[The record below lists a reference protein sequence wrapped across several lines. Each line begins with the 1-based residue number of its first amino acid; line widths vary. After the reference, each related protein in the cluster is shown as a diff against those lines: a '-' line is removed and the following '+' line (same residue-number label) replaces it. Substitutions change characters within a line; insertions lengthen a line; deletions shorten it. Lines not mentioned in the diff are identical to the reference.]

1 MKRQGPTLRVIA
13 GDFDLPLHING
24 ITLRL
29 SALERKMPPVQALV
43 VEQDSGLLLDENSP
57 FPLTLEG
64 KAAPSDILQA
74 PEFDYPPGT
83 VLPKRGQPL
92 RLYTVIHDLERHPS
106 WSAATL
112 ELALDN
118 LFALLPM
125 LGISRLAMPALAHRH
140 GALPIETFLT
150 LLGDYLAHHPLPWSG
165 ELWLLLPRVT
175 LLSSLAALRTLCDI
189 HQPG

>member
-29 SALERKMPPVQALV
+29 SALERKLPPVQALV

-57 FPLTLEG
+57 LTLTLEG
-64 KAAPSDILQA
+64 EGSPTDILQE
-74 PEFDYPPGT
+74 PEFNYPPGT
-83 VLPKRGQPL
+83 VLPKHGQPL
-92 RLYTVIHDLERHPS
+92 RLYTVIHDLERQPS
-106 WSAATL
+106 WSATTL

-125 LGISRLAMPALAHRH
+125 LRISSIAMPALAHRH
-140 GALPIETFLT
+140 GALPVEAFLI
-150 LLGDYLAHHPLPWSG
+150 LLGDYLAHHSLPWSG
-165 ELWLLLPRVT
+165 ELWLLLPRER
-175 LLSSLAALRTLCDI
+175 LLPSLAALRTLCDI
-189 HQPG
+189 HQP